1 MQFHERLKNYRK
13 EKGLTQ
19 EELAEKIH
27 VSRSAVAK
35 WENGL
40 GLPSSELLD
49 EMAKFFGITSNELLA
64 DRDTET
70 IIVGKN
76 SKLSQQ
82 KKLLI
87 GLVCLVIA
95 LIVVGS
101 ILIGIFITDN
111 NEIGKSVVAKWRFW
125 ASAQVSTH
133 NMRN

>member
-13 EKGLTQ
+13 ENGLTQ

-70 IIVGKN
+70 I
-76 SKLSQQ
+76 KLSQQ